1 VHHKGGSFVSVKGS
15 ATVKSAAVV
24 SIPVS
29 DQERAKAYHFAWL
42 VCAAVVANSLAGT
55 VWLLR
60 PKQIAV
66 AAATSPDAACCEAA
80 A

>member
-1 VHHKGGSFVSVKGS
+1 VSVKGS
-15 ATVKSAAVV
+15 ATVKSVAVV

-29 DQERAKAYHFAWL
+29 DQERAKAYRFAG
-42 VCAAVVANSLAGT
+42 VRRSVANSLAGT

-66 AAATSPDAACCEAA
+66 AAATSPDAACCEATA
-80 A
+80 